1 VDDGSARSNPLV
13 PRLWAEARIAAL
25 QAGSE
30 ADAKREIVRLSR
42 HYHVMS
48 RHTAML
54 VLESE
59 RMFAEFGIERTQP
72 AEPLAPATH
81 AAKGQDVERPREIEE
96 GLPSDFW
103 GTGDAFGA
111 GSLGLS
117 GVGEGGGGRGEG
129 IGMGTWG
136 SGSGAGRSSHKTS
149 PPRVRLGGSTVSG
162 RIAPEIIQRIVRSNY
177 GRFRQ
182 CYEQGLARNP
192 SLEGR
197 VVVRF
202 IIDQSG
208 RVAHAANSGSTLPDS
223 QVVQCVVQ
231 GFTRFSFPEIA
242 GGTVTVVYPI
252 LFSPGDGPPAPGAW
266 VPTGAAPRPEPA
278 HVDPVV
284 HRAQDDS
291 WRQAE
296 SKHLETLRAAVQKDE
311 GSRRAHA
318 RLVRGL
324 LQRGKFDEA
333 LTAARR
339 FVGLDPDLSVAHE
352 LLAHAE
358 AASGHGPRAVAA
370 IAWLAEAQPRSS
382 RAQVRAAQAYEALGD
397 ERRACSHW
405 RAAAALLPKDE
416 WVRYEAVRCTG
427 RVRDSQGALAMARA
441 IDKPGE
447 ALLGLIA
454 LLEKGEPLPGYDP
467 GRGRAGSYEATVT
480 CAPGQECPVV
490 VILGP
495 DGTVHSP
502 WTPDRFRVGRGMIS
516 FQPGVGTYRAILIG
530 KGEAKLVLRAH
541 GVSRAF
547 DVTGEGTRT
556 VAATDLR
563 RARLRGW

>member
-1 VDDGSARSNPLV
+1 
-13 PRLWAEARIAAL
+13 
-25 QAGSE
+25 
-30 ADAKREIVRLSR
+30 
-42 HYHVMS
+42 
-48 RHTAML
+48 
-54 VLESE
+54 
-59 RMFAEFGIERTQP
+59 
-72 AEPLAPATH
+72 
-81 AAKGQDVERPREIEE
+81 
-96 GLPSDFW
+96 
-103 GTGDAFGA
+103 
-111 GSLGLS
+111 
-117 GVGEGGGGRGEG
+117 
-129 IGMGTWG
+129 
-136 SGSGAGRSSHKTS
+136 
-149 PPRVRLGGSTVSG
+149 VSG
-162 RIAPEIIQRIVRSNY
+162 RLAPELIQRIVRSNY
-177 GRFRQ
+177 GRFRL
-182 CYEQGLARNP
+182 CYEQGLVRNP

-208 RVAHAANSGSTLPDS
+208 SVAHATNSGSTLPDS

-231 GFTRFSFPEIA
+231 AFPRLSFPEVE

-252 LFSPGDGPPAPGAW
+252 LFSPGDAPPSPAAW
-266 VPTGAAPRPEPA
+266 AIPEPIQL
-278 HVDPVV
+278 DPAV

-296 SKHLETLRAAVQKDE
+296 SKHLETLRAAVQKDD

-333 LTAARR
+333 LAEARR
-339 FVGLDPDLSVAHE
+339 FAGLDPDLSIAHE

-358 AASGHGPRAVAA
+358 AASGNGPRAVAA
-370 IAWLAEAQPRSS
+370 IAWLAEGQPRSS

-405 RAAAALLPKDE
+405 RAAAELLPKDE
-416 WVRYEAVRCTG
+416 LVRYEAVRCTG
-427 RVRDSQGALAMARA
+427 RVRNPQDALVLARA

-454 LLEKGEPLPGYDP
+454 LLEKGEPLPAYDP

-480 CAPGQECPVV
+480 CAPEHDCPVV
-490 VILGP
+490 IILAP

-502 WTPDRFRVGRGMIS
+502 WTPDRFRAGRGMIS

-530 KGEAKLVLRAH
+530 KGDAKLVLRAH
-541 GVSRAF
+541 GVSRTF
-547 DVTGEGTRT
+547 DVAGEGTRT